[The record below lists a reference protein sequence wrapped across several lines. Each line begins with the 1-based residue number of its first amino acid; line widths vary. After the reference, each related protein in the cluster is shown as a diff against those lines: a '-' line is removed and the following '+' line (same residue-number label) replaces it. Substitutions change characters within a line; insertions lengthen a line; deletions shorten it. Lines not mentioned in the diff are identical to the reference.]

1 MRSRAQGR
9 AWTCARQV
17 PGPVVLGVLLWRTG
31 TDPFVRGVG
40 AATPGVLLVGLLVGT
55 VVTGC
60 CAWRWRAIGQA
71 LGAPVAMT
79 AAVGAVYRSQFLN
92 SVLPGGVVGDVDRG
106 VRHGRETGDLPRSLR
121 VVVWDRVAG
130 QVVQVALAVVVL
142 LALPSPVPRA
152 LVLALGVTLTTG
164 VLVAARHREPQALL
178 TTRTG
183 PGIVVAS
190 TVAVVGHVATFLV
203 AARSAGVTVPTL
215 QLLPL
220 ALVVLLAMGLPVNI
234 AGWGPREGAA
244 AWAFAA
250 AGLGAEQGLATAV
263 VYGVVSFVAGLPGLV
278 VLVHPPRQRA
288 SARPRVAEGVAI
300 PVRGGGQAV
309 GVDGRG

>member
-1 MRSRAQGR
+1 M
-9 AWTCARQV
+9 
-17 PGPVVLGVLLWRTG
+17 LGVLLWRTG
-31 TDPFVRGVG
+31 TDPFARGVA

-60 CAWRWRAIGQA
+60 CAWRWRAIGRA
-71 LGAPVAMT
+71 LGAPVVAA
-79 AAVGAVYRSQFLN
+79 AAVRAVYRSQFLN

-130 QVVQVALAVVVL
+130 QVVQAALAVVVL
-142 LALPSPVPRA
+142 LTLPSPVPRA
-152 LVLALGVTLTTG
+152 LVLTGGLALATG
-164 VLVAARHREPQALL
+164 VVAATRLRGPRALL
-178 TTRTG
+178 TARTA
-183 PGIVVAS
+183 PGVVLAS
-190 TVAVVGHVATFLV
+190 TVAVAGHVTTFLV
-203 AARSAGVTVPTL
+203 AARGAGVSAPTL

-220 ALVVLLAMGLPVNI
+220 ALVVLLAAGLPVNV

-263 VYGVVSFVAGLPGLV
+263 LHGVMSFVAGLPGLV
-278 VLVHPPRQRA
+278 VLVHPPA
-288 SARPRVAEGVAI
+288 YGVRPAI
-300 PVRGGGQAV
+300 